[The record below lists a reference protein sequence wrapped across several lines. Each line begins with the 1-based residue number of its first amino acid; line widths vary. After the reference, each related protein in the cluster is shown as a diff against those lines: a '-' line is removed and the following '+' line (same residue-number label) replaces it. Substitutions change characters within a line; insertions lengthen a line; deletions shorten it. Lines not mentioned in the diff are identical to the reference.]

1 MTGPATAPSVAMSQN
16 ATGMAATAIQARAT
30 TAQPDAW
37 SPISETSNAT
47 APATSLPATSTA
59 ATAIIVLGTAGG
71 LILQMEF
78 AIVATAATSNHANMT
93 EATVVK
99 T

>member
-1 MTGPATAPSVAMSQN
+1 MSQN
-16 ATGMAATAIQARAT
+16 ATGTAATAIQARAT
-30 TAQPDAW
+30 SVQPIVRY
-37 SPISETSNAT
+37 PISETRNAT

-59 ATAIIVLGTAGG
+59 ATAIIALGTASG

-93 EATVVK
+93 EATAVSTK
-99 T
+99 DF